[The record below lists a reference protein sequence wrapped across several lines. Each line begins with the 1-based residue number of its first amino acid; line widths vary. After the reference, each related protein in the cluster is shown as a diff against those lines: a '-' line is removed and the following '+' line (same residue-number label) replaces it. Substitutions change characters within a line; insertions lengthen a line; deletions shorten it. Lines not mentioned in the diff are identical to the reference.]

1 MKKPY
6 MRTIIGS
13 SGRDCV
19 FIMLFPLYGSK
30 TGLIQDNLFR
40 VGQYDSPP
48 PPTFILE
55 DKLIQYQYKLI
66 QFFSNLS
73 KVIPSQKAAGI
84 TAQIYRETWW
94 VSWKFFGKNATYDH
108 IKSD

>member
-19 FIMLFPLYGSK
+19 FIMLVPLYGSK

-48 PPTFILE
+48 PP
-55 DKLIQYQYKLI
+55 
-66 QFFSNLS
+66 NL
-73 KVIPSQKAAGI
+73 
-84 TAQIYRETWW
+84 
-94 VSWKFFGKNATYDH
+94 H
-108 IKSD
+108 IGR